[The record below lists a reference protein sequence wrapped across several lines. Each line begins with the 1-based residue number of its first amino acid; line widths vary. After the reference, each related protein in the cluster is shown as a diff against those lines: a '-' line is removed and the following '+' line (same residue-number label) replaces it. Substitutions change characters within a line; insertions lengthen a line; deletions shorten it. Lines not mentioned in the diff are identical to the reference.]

1 MDQLK
6 KSVKETEQLVDEL
19 ISSLNA
25 QKLKTENKE
34 KKISKLKDEV
44 RENIQ
49 KIETRVKIFKIR
61 FKMFKMF
68 KIPPKF

>member
-34 KKISKLKDEV
+34 KKIIKLKEEV
-44 RENIQ
+44 KENIE
-49 KIETRVKIFKIR
+49 KIENFIKNYNANS
-61 FKMFKMF
+61 
-68 KIPPKF
+68 

>member
-1 MDQLK
+1 MEITKKMDQLK

-34 KKISKLKDEV
+34 KKIIKLKEEV
-44 RENIQ
+44 KENIE
-49 KIETRVKIFKIR
+49 KIENFIKNYNANS
-61 FKMFKMF
+61 
-68 KIPPKF
+68 